1 MKPYTLTIRFR
12 ETDEYEAEVGAFM
25 RDLSK
30 HTDKSKNKFVIDL
43 IAEYM
48 KRSEQERRENNFIE
62 RLRKMVREE
71 LQGFAVANPDSE
83 DKSEMTEDE
92 EAANAASVLDD
103 LYRAD
108 RLYPHKGRT
117 VGSSGDLFP

>member
-30 HTDKSKNKFVIDL
+30 QTDKSKNKFVIDL

-62 RLRKMVREE
+62 RLRKMIREE

-103 LYRAD
+103 LE
-108 RLYPHKGRT
+108 
-117 VGSSGDLFP
+117 LFC

>member
-30 HTDKSKNKFVIDL
+30 HTDKSKNRFIID
-43 IAEYM
+43 IIGDYM
-48 KRSEQERRENNFIE
+48 KRSEQEEAIIE
-62 RLRKMVREE
+62 KLRKMIREE

-103 LYRAD
+103 LE
-108 RLYPHKGRT
+108 
-117 VGSSGDLFP
+117 LFC

>member
-25 RDLSK
+25 MDLSK

-48 KRSEQERRENNFIE
+48 KRSERERRENAFIE
-62 RLRKMVREE
+62 RLRKMIREE
-71 LQGFAVANPDSE
+71 LEAFAFTVPDSAQKAE
-83 DKSEMTEDE
+83 ITSFISEMTEDE
-92 EAANAASVLDD
+92 EAANAASVLND
-103 LYRAD
+103 LEM
-108 RLYPHKGRT
+108 
-117 VGSSGDLFP
+117 FC

>member
-30 HTDKSKNKFVIDL
+30 HTDKSKNRFIID
-43 IAEYM
+43 IIGDYM
-48 KRSEQERRENNFIE
+48 KRSEQEEAIIE
-62 RLRKMVREE
+62 KLRKMIREE
-71 LQGFAVANPDSE
+71 LQGFAVAKPDSE

-103 LYRAD
+103 LE
-108 RLYPHKGRT
+108 LIC
-117 VGSSGDLFP
+117 

>member
-12 ETDEYEAEVGAFM
+12 ETDEYEAEVGDFM
-25 RDLSK
+25 KNLSD

-62 RLRKMVREE
+62 RLRKMIREE
-71 LQGFAVANPDSE
+71 LEAFAFTVPDSE
-83 DKSEMTEDE
+83 YKAETTFSASEMTEDE

-103 LYRAD
+103 LEM
-108 RLYPHKGRT
+108 
-117 VGSSGDLFP
+117 FC

>member
-62 RLRKMVREE
+62 RLRKMIREE
-71 LQGFAVANPDSE
+71 LETSAINIPDSVQQAE
-83 DKSEMTEDE
+83 ITSFISD
-92 EAANAASVLDD
+92 
-103 LYRAD
+103 
-108 RLYPHKGRT
+108 
-117 VGSSGDLFP
+117 

>member
-62 RLRKMVREE
+62 RLRKMIRER
-71 LQGFAVANPDSE
+71 AVLLTANLMKYDV
-83 DKSEMTEDE
+83 
-92 EAANAASVLDD
+92 NSVLN
-103 LYRAD
+103 
-108 RLYPHKGRT
+108 
-117 VGSSGDLFP
+117 

>member
-25 RDLSK
+25 RDLRK

-48 KRSEQERRENNFIE
+48 KRSEQERRENDFIE
-62 RLRKMVREE
+62 RLRKMIRKE
-71 LQGFAVANPDSE
+71 LEAYAFIASGSE
-83 DKSEMTEDE
+83 FKTETSFSASDMTEDE

-103 LYRAD
+103 LE
-108 RLYPHKGRT
+108 
-117 VGSSGDLFP
+117 LFC

>member
-12 ETDEYEAEVGAFM
+12 EIDEYEAEVGAFM

-48 KRSEQERRENNFIE
+48 KRSERERRENAFIE
-62 RLRKMVREE
+62 RLRKMIRKELEAYAFIASGSEYKAETTFFEGMYRRE
-71 LQGFAVANPDSE
+71 N
-83 DKSEMTEDE
+83 
-92 EAANAASVLDD
+92 
-103 LYRAD
+103 R
-108 RLYPHKGRT
+108 RLVVCFK
-117 VGSSGDLFP
+117 

>member
-12 ETDEYEAEVGAFM
+12 ETDDYEAEVGAFM
-25 RDLSK
+25 KNLSDY
-30 HTDKSKNKFVIDL
+30 TDKSKNKFVIDL

-62 RLRKMVREE
+62 RLRKMIREE
-71 LQGFAVANPDSE
+71 LEAFAFTVPDSAQKAE
-83 DKSEMTEDE
+83 ITSFISEMTEDE

-103 LYRAD
+103 LE
-108 RLYPHKGRT
+108 
-117 VGSSGDLFP
+117 LFC

>member
-48 KRSEQERRENNFIE
+48 KHSERERRENAFFE
-62 RLRKMVREE
+62 RLRKMIREE
-71 LQGFAVANPDSE
+71 LEAFAFTVPDSAQKAE
-83 DKSEMTEDE
+83 ITSFISEMTEDE
-92 EAANAASVLDD
+92 EAANAASVLND
-103 LYRAD
+103 LE
-108 RLYPHKGRT
+108 
-117 VGSSGDLFP
+117 LFC

>member
-12 ETDEYEAEVGAFM
+12 ETDKYEAEVGACM
-25 RDLSK
+25 RDLRK
-30 HTDKSKNKFVIDL
+30 YTDKSKNRFIIDL
-43 IAEYM
+43 IGDYM
-48 KRSEQERRENNFIE
+48 KRSEQEQQEDAIIE
-62 RLRKMVREE
+62 KLRKMIREE

-103 LYRAD
+103 LE
-108 RLYPHKGRT
+108 
-117 VGSSGDLFP
+117 LFC

>member
-48 KRSEQERRENNFIE
+48 KRSEQEHRENNFIE
-62 RLRKMVREE
+62 RLRKIIREE
-71 LQGFAVANPDSE
+71 LEAFAFTVPDSE
-83 DKSEMTEDE
+83 YKTETTFSASEMTEDE

-103 LYRAD
+103 LE
-108 RLYPHKGRT
+108 
-117 VGSSGDLFP
+117 LFC

>member
-25 RDLSK
+25 KNLSD
-30 HTDKSKNKFVIDL
+30 HTDKSRNKFVIDL

-62 RLRKMVREE
+62 RFRKMIREE
-71 LQGFAVANPDSE
+71 LEAFAFTVPDSE
-83 DKSEMTEDE
+83 YKAETTFSASEMTEDE

-103 LYRAD
+103 LE
-108 RLYPHKGRT
+108 
-117 VGSSGDLFP
+117 LFC

>member
-12 ETDEYEAEVGAFM
+12 ETDEYEAEVGA
-25 RDLSK
+25 
-30 HTDKSKNKFVIDL
+30 IDL

-62 RLRKMVREE
+62 RLRKMIREE
-71 LQGFAVANPDSE
+71 LETSAINIPDSVQQAE
-83 DKSEMTEDE
+83 ITSFISEMTEDE

-103 LYRAD
+103 LE
-108 RLYPHKGRT
+108 
-117 VGSSGDLFP
+117 LFC

>member
-48 KRSEQERRENNFIE
+48 KCSERERRENAFIE
-62 RLRKMVREE
+62 RLRKMIREE
-71 LQGFAVANPDSE
+71 LEAFAFTVPDSAQKAE
-83 DKSEMTEDE
+83 ITSFISEMSEDE

-103 LYRAD
+103 LE
-108 RLYPHKGRT
+108 
-117 VGSSGDLFP
+117 LFC